1 MDDPAFILYAKV
13 ACGQVPSS
21 FVLMITMPHAAD
33 TLLGER
39 AHTRCAHEQQQ
50 GFDGSRLLRYRFS
63 HPLYM
68 QFGEAAASS
77 VTISKPEAAVPIAKE
92 SKMGFAT
99 NAIHGG
105 QEPGPAT
112 GAIVAPIYQTST
124 YVYDEL
130 GKNKGYDYARTN
142 HPNRKALERTI
153 AKLEDGHSAY
163 VFTSGMAGIDAVFR
177 LLRPGD
183 HVVLSEAVY
192 GGVFRLSTQLLVHF
206 GLEFSFVDTSSE
218 AAVVSAFRPN
228 TKMLYIETPT
238 NPTMRIADIAALAKV
253 ASQRNITVVVD
264 NTFLSPYLQR
274 PIELGAHIV
283 VHSMT
288 KYLNGHSD
296 STGGA
301 VVLTRKEDAEKIYFI
316 QRSAGSG
323 LAPMDCFLISRGIKT
338 LAVRMLQHNAN
349 GLVVARHLDT
359 HPKVQ
364 KVLYPGLTS
373 HPQHEIA
380 RRQQKGP
387 GGMLSFDLGSLEA
400 ARRLLNH
407 VKLCAL
413 VESLGGVESLISL
426 PALMTHASMPQKVRE
441 RVGITEGLVRLSV
454 GIEDAGD
461 IIADLDQALHHV

>member
-1 MDDPAFILYAKV
+1 
-13 ACGQVPSS
+13 
-21 FVLMITMPHAAD
+21 
-33 TLLGER
+33 
-39 AHTRCAHEQQQ
+39 
-50 GFDGSRLLRYRFS
+50 
-63 HPLYM
+63 
-68 QFGEAAASS
+68 
-77 VTISKPEAAVPIAKE
+77 
-92 SKMGFAT
+92 MGFAT
-99 NAIHGG
+99 NAIHVG
-105 QEPGPAT
+105 QEPDPST

-124 YVYDEL
+124 YVNEEL
-130 GKNKGYDYARTN
+130 GKYKDGYDYARTN

-192 GGVFRLSTQLLVHF
+192 GGVFRLSTQLLIHF
-206 GLEFSFVDTSSE
+206 GLEFSFVDTSSSD
-218 AAVVSAFRPN
+218 AVVSAFRPN

-238 NPTMRIADIAALAKV
+238 NPTMRIADIAALAKL

-316 QRSAGSG
+316 QRSAGAG

-364 KVLYPGLTS
+364 KVLYPGLAS

-413 VESLGGVESLISL
+413 AESLGGVESLISL
-426 PALMTHASMPQKVRE
+426 PALMTHASMPQEVRE

-454 GIEDAGD
+454 GIEDADD